1 MSTLST
7 LLRRLIRQPWSWSFA
22 AAIVVWLVAA
32 AAAEQ
37 GAGGALTAALAFGT
51 FYVIVGLGQML
62 VVTLGPGNVDLS
74 IPSTI
79 ALAGVIAMKMMDGGN
94 GGIALGI
101 LAALASGAAVGL
113 ANAGLVFLLRIPP
126 IVATLSASF
135 IVQSVAI
142 EVGGGLLVKP
152 PPALAWFSSA
162 APLGLPLAAFVALGL
177 SLLAKLVLARTIFG
191 RTVSAIGQNPRAAR
205 LAGLRVN
212 RVAVATYAL
221 SGVLSAICG
230 VLLASFS
237 GGASLDMGVEYLL
250 SSIAVVVIG
259 GTSVNGGRASPAGVW
274 GAALFLFLLVSML
287 NTLGFGAG
295 TRMVLTGLVIIG
307 VITAAGGE
315 RAAGL

>member
-1 MSTLST
+1 MST

>member
-1 MSTLST
+1 MNRLFAP
-7 LLRRLIRQPWSWSFA
+7 LRWLVRQPWSWSFA

-32 AAAEQ
+32 VAAGQ

-51 FYVIVGLGQML
+51 FYVIVGLGQMV

-74 IPSTI
+74 IPSAI
-79 ALAGVIAMKMMDGGN
+79 ALAGVIAMKVMDGSN
-94 GGIALGI
+94 GGIVPGI

-142 EVGGGLLVKP
+142 DVGGGLLVKP
-152 PPALAWFSSA
+152 PPALAWFSTA
-162 APLGLPLAAFVALGL
+162 APLGLPLAAFVALAL
-177 SLLAKLVLARTIFG
+177 SLLVSLVLARTIFG
-191 RTVSAIGQNPRAAR
+191 RTVSAIGQNRRAAR
-205 LAGLRVN
+205 LAGLQVN

-221 SGVLSAICG
+221 SGVLSAVCG

-295 TRMVLTGLVIIG
+295 TRMVLTGLVIIA

-315 RAAGL
+315 RAA